1 MDRIE
6 ELYRITGLSESSSD
20 NSADLPSCFDLG
32 DLLFHEER
40 FEEARTVYVKALAIE
55 EGSAPGR
62 HEKRKAAAL
71 RNLGEIFVQKG
82 SLSEGLE
89 KLKHSCRVFQELG
102 DNRNVCALLN
112 MIGIVH
118 KRRDEFLECLKAY
131 DAGLKL
137 AEENGFSELQ
147 AKFLY
152 NTGNLFI
159 VFRSLE
165 NEAMEYF
172 SRAEKAY
179 LKLQD
184 KRGLGY
190 VLSAKAQLHSNAG
203 RMEEC
208 LELSRRSLQLRQEA
222 GTDFEIGFSLRNL
235 GGHLDSEKDTGE
247 KKSILHRA
255 LRIGEETGLKS
266 LRAETMV
273 LFCIF
278 HLDLNQ
284 LDKAESCLNDVF
296 DLISDSEGF
305 NYLRTDA
312 LDCMIRLSTEK
323 KDWDKALAGFESK
336 RELNDLLGREST
348 AREIKAVMA
357 EKEMEFLRRQIGF
370 LTEKKNELSMINRRL
385 RDSLARVKRLRG
397 LLPVCTACGRVRDD
411 EGYWKKIDEYL
422 EEQVGLKLSHSLC
435 EVCRGSIYPELD
447 HGEKG
452 GTLNET

>member
-6 ELYRITGLSESSSD
+6 ELYRITGLSEKSPD
-20 NSADLPSCFDLG
+20 NSSDLPSCFDLG
-32 DLLFHEER
+32 DLLFQAER
-40 FEEARTVYVKALAIE
+40 FEEASTVYVKALAME
-55 EGSAPGR
+55 EGSAPGSNGT
-62 HEKRKAAAL
+62 RKAAAL
-71 RNLGEIFVQKG
+71 RNLGEILVKKG

-89 KLKHSCRVFQELG
+89 KLKNSCRVFQELG
-102 DNRNVCALLN
+102 DNRNVCTLLN

-159 VFRSLE
+159 VFKSLE

-190 VLSAKAQLHSNAG
+190 VLSARAQLHSNAG
-203 RMEEC
+203 RMDEC
-208 LELSRRSLQLRQEA
+208 LELSRRSLELRQEA

-235 GGHLDSEKDTGE
+235 GGHLDSGKDTGE
-247 KKSILHRA
+247 KQSVLQRA
-255 LRIGEETGLKS
+255 LQIGEETGLKS
-266 LRAETMV
+266 LQAEI
-273 LFCIF
+273 LFLQSIF

-284 LDKAESCLNDVF
+284 LDKAESCLNEVF
-296 DLISDSEGF
+296 HLISDSEGF
-305 NYLRTDA
+305 NYLRSDA

-323 KDWDKALAGFESK
+323 KDWDKALAGLESK
-336 RELNDLLGREST
+336 RELNNLLGREST
-348 AREIKAVMA
+348 AREIKALMA
-357 EKEMEFLRRQIGF
+357 EKEMEFLRRQTVF
-370 LTEKKNELSMINRRL
+370 LTEKKRELSTINSRL

-411 EGYWKKIDEYL
+411 EGYWRKIDEYL
-422 EEQVGLKLSHSLC
+422 EEQVGLKVSHSLC
-435 EVCRGSIYPELD
+435 EVCRGRIYPELD
-447 HGEKG
+447 REEKG
-452 GTLNET
+452 CALNEN